1 MVMASLVPRYTA
13 AEVRKFPDG
22 GLRYEVIR
30 GELFVSPA
38 PGTPHQRI
46 VGELF
51 ARLHRY
57 VGAQRVGEVLPGP
70 FEIVFAKDTAVQ
82 PDILV
87 IPNER
92 AGQLT
97 AKRLY
102 GAPSLAV
109 EVISYSSKRTD
120 RLQKHEL
127 YRAEGVDEY
136 WIVDPDL
143 RRVERWRSG
152 SEVPE
157 LLTER
162 LVWSPKAGVPS
173 LVISLKPLFRAARA
187 GLEPRPRRSRLKR

>member
-102 GAPSLAV
+102 
-109 EVISYSSKRTD
+109 RTD
-120 RLQKHEL
+120 RLQKCEL